1 MKVKVRVN
9 VIVNRPASE
18 ARTKR
23 VRDVCIQHARTVTLS
38 PSLSLTTY
46 KYLSGVIACGIVRFS
61 ESGKEHPRANA
72 LRTPLAP
79 LALRAKQKVGTMR
92 YTGHGCERE
101 MVGENDRD
109 AKTKLKVKLK
119 QEFVTTRT

>member
-1 MKVKVRVN
+1 MRVN

-23 VRDVCIQHARTVTLS
+23 VRGVCIQHARTVT
-38 PSLSLTTY
+38 LSLTTY

-101 MVGENDRD
+101 TVGENDRD